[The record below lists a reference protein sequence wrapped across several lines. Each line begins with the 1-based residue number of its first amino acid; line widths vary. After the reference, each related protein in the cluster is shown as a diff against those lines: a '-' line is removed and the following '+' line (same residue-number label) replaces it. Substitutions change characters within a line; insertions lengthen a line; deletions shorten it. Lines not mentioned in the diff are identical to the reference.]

1 MKMNKKRILH
11 LISGLEIGG
20 AEKQLLRILPELQG
34 DFDNR
39 VCCIRGHGSI
49 GKLLEKKGI
58 KVHYLNIK
66 NIFSPNLIVRFKRV
80 VEEFKPDTLV
90 TYLIHADLYGRVL
103 AKLCGI
109 RKVLCSQRGILL
121 NWEWLRFFDRL
132 TKSLVTKYTVQTEV
146 TKKELMQKLKLPE
159 KKFIIIP
166 NGIMVEEFDFDLN
179 VENKKAELNINPN
192 NLNVVC
198 VSNLRIKKGHE
209 FLLEAFEKTYKTN
222 NNINL
227 LIVGDGDRKKSL
239 IEQVRDYDS
248 RDNIYF
254 LGNRND
260 VREILKK
267 SDIFVLPTLGE
278 GMSNAI
284 LEALAS
290 SLPVITT
297 NIPVNA
303 EIITDNVD
311 GLLVSPK
318 QSKEL
323 ADKIKF
329 LIDNPEIREKIG
341 ANGRSLVEREYAIS
355 KISSKW
361 SGTLKNL

>member
-1 MKMNKKRILH
+1 MKMSKKRILH
-11 LISGLEIGG
+11 LISGLEVGG
-20 AEKQLLRILPELQG
+20 AETQLLRILPELQKYHE
-34 DFDNR
+34 NR
-39 VCCIRGHGSI
+39 ICCVRGHGPI
-49 GKLLEKKGI
+49 GAKLEEKGI
-58 KVHYLNIK
+58 PVYYLELKNAFDFFAIYRFYKVIK
-66 NIFSPNLIVRFKRV
+66 RFSPDI
-80 VEEFKPDTLV
+80 LV
-90 TYLIHADLYGRVL
+90 TYLIHADLYGRIL
-103 AKLCGI
+103 GRLFGI
-109 RKVLCSQRGILL
+109 KKIISSKRGALL
-121 NWEWLRFFDRL
+121 QWEWLSFFDRL
-132 TKSLVTKYTVQTEV
+132 TKSMVNHYLVQTE
-146 TKKELMQKLKLPE
+146 TAKNEWMQKLNLPE

-260 VREILKK
+260 VREILKI

>member
-1 MKMNKKRILH
+1 MKMSKKRILH
-11 LISGLEIGG
+11 LISGLEVGG

-159 KKFIIIP
+159 SKFVVIP
-166 NGIMVEEFDFDLN
+166 NGINLTEFNFEIN
-179 VENKKAELNINPN
+179 VHDKKTELKLEENKLNIA
-192 NLNVVC
+192 C
-198 VSNLRIKKGHE
+198 VSNLRRGKGHE
-209 FLLEAFEKTYKTN
+209 YLLQAFEKIFENDKN
-222 NNINL
+222 LNL
-227 LIVGDGDRKKSL
+227 LIVGDGEKMAELKRQAENYHSKN
-239 IEQVRDYDS
+239 
-248 RDNIYF
+248 NIHF
-254 LGNRND
+254 LGKRND
-260 VREILKK
+260 VKEILKI

-297 NIPVNA
+297 DIPVNK
-303 EIITDNVD
+303 EIITDNVT
-311 GLLVSPK
+311 GFLVKPR
-318 QSKEL
+318 QSREL
-323 ADKIKF
+323 SEKIQF
-329 LIDNPEIREKIG
+329 LIVNPEIRKELG
-341 ANGRSLVEREYAIS
+341 LNGKKLIENRFAIS
-355 KISSKW
+355 KISSMW
-361 SGTLKNL
+361 ADILRNL